1 MRWAT
6 SWAAPPADRHP
17 RPVTATRHR
26 PDPRRRPVRTL
37 FLGILVSRF
46 GESVTLVALIWIAYE
61 ATRSA
66 AGVALV
72 QFSYTILIPVGGLFV
87 GAVLDR
93 FRVVPVMIADAA
105 AKTVIVLVAIAAVA
119 GGVGELPAAVAAAL
133 YLGLAWM
140 VGGAGLPTL
149 IAGAVPPG
157 GHSRAN
163 MFDSLAWSSTAF
175 VGPVVAGL
183 IIEAFSPLVALG
195 LGAVCSTVYA
205 LLLWSVRSDLIGYLP
220 PATLG
225 ALGRRGIAEGFGLI
239 VRSPLLSS
247 LTVMFMSLNAIQTI
261 YAVALPIYATDIL
274 HGGAAEYTLLLS
286 IRSVGEMS
294 GTIVGRWTA
303 PRIGVGHAII
313 FAVFAGGALFLPL
326 LAITSVAGAA
336 LSMYVAGLVG
346 NSQGPW
352 VQTLRMRVIPPALRS
367 RAFGSIRTLTNI
379 LSPVAALSAG
389 VLVPLIGVPA
399 IFGLIGAGWM
409 LTGLGLATVGE
420 LRESV
425 A

>member
-1 MRWAT
+1 MRPT
-6 SWAAPPADRHP
+6 VR
-17 RPVTATRHR
+17 R
-26 PDPRRRPVRTL
+26 PDPRGRPVRTL

-46 GESVTLVALIWIAYE
+46 GESVTLVALIWIAFE

-93 FRVVPVMIADAA
+93 YRVVPVMIADAA
-105 AKTVIVLVAIAAVA
+105 AKTVIVLVAIAAA
-119 GGVGELPAAVAAAL
+119 SAGVGQVPAAIAAAL

-163 MFDSLAWSSTAF
+163 LFDSLAWTSTAF

-183 IIEAFSPLVALG
+183 VIEAAGPLAALAV
-195 LGAVCSTVYA
+195 GAICSTVYA
-205 LLLWSVRSDLIGYLP
+205 ILLWSVRHDLMGYLP
-220 PATLG
+220 PATIDAFG
-225 ALGRRGIAEGFGLI
+225 TKGIAEGFRLI
-239 VRSPLLSS
+239 FRSPLLAA
-247 LTVMFMSLNAIQTI
+247 LTVMFMSLNAIQTV
-261 YAVALPIYATDIL
+261 YAVALPIYATDVL
-274 HGGAAEYTLLLS
+274 HGGASEYTLLLS

-294 GTIVGRWTA
+294 GTIIGRWSA
-303 PRIGVGHAII
+303 PRIGVGRAII
-313 FAVFAGGALFLPL
+313 LAVFAGGLLFLPL
-326 LAITSVAGAA
+326 LAITTVAGAA
-336 LSMYVAGLVG
+336 VSMYIAGLVG

-352 VQTLRMRVIPPALRS
+352 VQTLRMRVIPPELRS
-367 RAFGSIRTLTNI
+367 RAFGSIRTMTNM

-389 VLVPLIGVPA
+389 VLVPLVGVPA
-399 IFGLIGAGWM
+399 IFALIGAGWM
-409 LTGLGLATVGE
+409 LTGLGLGTVAE

>member
-1 MRWAT
+1 
-6 SWAAPPADRHP
+6 
-17 RPVTATRHR
+17 VTATGHR
-26 PDPRRRPVRTL
+26 PDARRRPVRTL

-93 FRVVPVMIADAA
+93 YRVVPVMVADAV
-105 AKTVIVLVAIAAVA
+105 AKTVIVLIAIAAA
-119 GGVGELPAAVAAAL
+119 SAGVGQVPAAIAAAL

-163 MFDSLAWSSTAF
+163 LFDSLAWTSTAF

-183 IIEAFSPLVALG
+183 VIEAGGPLAALALG
-195 LGAVCSTVYA
+195 AICSTVYA
-205 LLLWSVRSDLIGYLP
+205 ILLWSVRSDLMGYLP
-220 PATLG
+220 PATIG
-225 ALGRRGIAEGFGLI
+225 ALGTKGIAEGFQLI
-239 VRSPLLSS
+239 LRSPLLAA
-247 LTVMFMSLNAIQTI
+247 LTVMFMSLNAIQTV
-261 YAVALPIYATDIL
+261 YAVALPIYATDVL
-274 HGGAAEYTLLLS
+274 HGGASEYTLLLS

-294 GTIVGRWTA
+294 GTIIGRWTA
-303 PRIGVGHAII
+303 PRIGVGRAIVL
-313 FAVFAGGALFLPL
+313 AVFAGGLLFLPL
-326 LAITSVAGAA
+326 LLITTVAGAA
-336 LSMYVAGLVG
+336 ISMYIAGLVG
-346 NSQGPW
+346 SSQGPW

-367 RAFGSIRTLTNI
+367 RAFGSIRTLTNV

-389 VLVPLIGVPA
+389 LLVPLVGVPA

-409 LTGLGLATVGE
+409 LTGVGLATVGE

>member
-1 MRWAT
+1 V
-6 SWAAPPADRHP
+6 
-17 RPVTATRHR
+17 RPTVRR

-46 GESVTLVALIWIAYE
+46 GESVTLVALIWIAFE

-93 FRVVPVMIADAA
+93 YRVVPVMIADAA
-105 AKTVIVLVAIAAVA
+105 AKTVIVLVAIAAA
-119 GGVGELPAAVAAAL
+119 SAGVGQVPAAIAAAL

-163 MFDSLAWSSTAF
+163 LFDSLAWTSTAF

-183 IIEAFSPLVALG
+183 VIEAAGPLAALAV
-195 LGAVCSTVYA
+195 GAICSTVYA
-205 LLLWSVRSDLIGYLP
+205 ILLWSVRHDLMGYLP
-220 PATLG
+220 PATIG
-225 ALGRRGIAEGFGLI
+225 AFGTKGIAEGFGLI
-239 VRSPLLSS
+239 FRSPLLAA
-247 LTVMFMSLNAIQTI
+247 LTVMFMSLNAIQTV
-261 YAVALPIYATDIL
+261 YAVALPIYATDVL
-274 HGGAAEYTLLLS
+274 HGGASEYTLLLS

-294 GTIVGRWTA
+294 GTIIGRWSA
-303 PRIGVGHAII
+303 PRIGVGRAII
-313 FAVFAGGALFLPL
+313 LAVFAGGLLFLPL
-326 LAITSVAGAA
+326 LAITTVAGAA
-336 LSMYVAGLVG
+336 VSMYIAGLVG

-352 VQTLRMRVIPPALRS
+352 VQTLRMRVIPPELRS
-367 RAFGSIRTLTNI
+367 RAFGSIRTMTNM

-389 VLVPLIGVPA
+389 VLVPLVGVPA
-399 IFGLIGAGWM
+399 IFALIGAGWM
-409 LTGLGLATVGE
+409 LTGLGLGTVAE